1 MPRTVLIIDDSEV
14 VRAKLEETLRAQR
27 IFDQFLHAGNG
38 IDGFKLLLGQPVDLI
53 LCDLIMP
60 GIDGFKFL
68 SLKHSR
74 PEFKEVPVIMLTGE
88 EDVKAKVRGFDA
100 GASDYLT
107 KPFHAE
113 ELAARVKVHLKIKSL
128 QDELREKHARLET
141 LTRTDE
147 LTGLNNRRFFMENLR
162 HEYARSLRYQT
173 PMAFAMVDI
182 DHFKRVNDTH
192 GHLAGDRA
200 LVAVAATLVAA
211 LRTQDIVGRYG
222 GEEFAVI
229 LPQTGV
235 PGAELGL
242 ERCRRLIAEAPV
254 ALDNAVLQ
262 VTVSIGVVHYP
273 RADVTRLEDLI
284 GRADEA
290 LYKAKDAGRNR
301 VVTAL
306 PPTVYEPP
314 PKA

>member
-1 MPRTVLIIDDSEV
+1 MPRTVLIVDDSEAI
-14 VRAKLEETLRAQR
+14 RAKLEETLRAQR
-27 IFDQFLHAGNG
+27 IFDTFLHASNG
-38 IDGFKLLLGQPVDLI
+38 MDGFKLLVANPVDLI

-68 SLKHSR
+68 GLKHSR
-74 PEFKEVPVIMLTGE
+74 PEYKEVPVIMLTGE
-88 EDVKAKVRGFDA
+88 EDVKAKVRGLEA

-107 KPFHAE
+107 KPFYAE
-113 ELAARVKVHLKIKSL
+113 ELVARVKVHLKIKSL
-128 QDELREKHARLET
+128 QDELRDKHARLET

-162 HEYARSLRYQT
+162 HEFARAQRYQT
-173 PMAFAMVDI
+173 PMAFAMVDV

-192 GHLAGDRA
+192 GHLTGDRA
-200 LVAVAATLVAA
+200 LVVVASTLVAA

-229 LPQTGV
+229 MPQTAM

-242 ERCRRLIAEAPV
+242 ERCRKLIEAAPV
-254 ALDNAVLQ
+254 VLDTATLHI
-262 VTVSIGVVHYP
+262 TVSIGVVTFP
-273 RADVTRLEDLI
+273 DPSIKRLEEMI

-290 LYKAKDAGRNR
+290 LYRAKGAGRNR
-301 VVTAL
+301 VQPATPGAPL
-306 PPTVYEPP
+306 PSAV
-314 PKA
+314 